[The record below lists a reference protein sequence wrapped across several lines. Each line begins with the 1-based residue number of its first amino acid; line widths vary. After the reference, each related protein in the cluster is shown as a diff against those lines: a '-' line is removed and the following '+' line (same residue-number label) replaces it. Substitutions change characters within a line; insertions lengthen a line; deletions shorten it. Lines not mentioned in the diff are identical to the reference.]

1 MPRIKIPEIPSQLG
15 HEGGWEPDNGKQ
27 TRQMLHSTLAQIQM
41 HEEEILD
48 EFGAV
53 TLQILPTN
61 RVLVTSHNG
70 FQQVV
75 AYMAD
80 PHIDSRLI
88 LDDYVAELEDE
99 SQG

>member
-1 MPRIKIPEIPSQLG
+1 MPRIKIPEVPSQLG

-27 TRQMLHSTLAQIQM
+27 TAQMLRSTLSQIQM
-41 HEEEILD
+41 HEEELVD
-48 EFGAV
+48 EFGLFS
-53 TLQILPTN
+53 LQILPTN
-61 RVLVTSHNG
+61 RVLLTSHTG
-70 FQQVV
+70 QQQVV

-88 LDDYVAELEDE
+88 LDDYVPELEDE